1 MSTDLEIH
9 ERGPPVAD
17 EQKIPKPIPDRR
29 KVEERRREDQDHDP
43 ERRLGDVRRQQP
55 DRRGVHYSFKFVS
68 PEAVEELREWLEANC
83 EGEYT
88 INIPD
93 METAA
98 QRGQFRVRFERE
110 SDVAKLGKMLGVYW
124 PSWMG

>member
-1 MSTDLEIH
+1 M
-9 ERGPPVAD
+9 AD
-17 EQKIPKPIPDRR
+17 EQKLQKTMPDRR
-29 KVEERRREDQDHDP
+29 RVEERRREDQDHDP
-43 ERRLGDVRRQQP
+43 ERRLEVVRRQQP
-55 DRRGVHYSFKFVS
+55 DRRGIHFSFKFVR
-68 PEAVEELREWLEANC
+68 PEAVEKLREWLEANC

-98 QRGQFRVRFERE
+98 QWGHFRVRFDRK
-110 SDVAKLGKMLGVYW
+110 SDLAKLGKMLGVHW

>member
-1 MSTDLEIH
+1 M
-9 ERGPPVAD
+9 AD
-17 EQKIPKPIPDRR
+17 EQKLLKTVPDRR
-29 KVEERRREDQDHDP
+29 TMEERRREDQEHDP
-43 ERRLGDVRRQQP
+43 ERRLDVVRRQQP
-55 DRRGVHYSFKFVS
+55 DRRGIHSSFKFVS

-93 METAA
+93 METAN
-98 QRGQFRVRFERE
+98 QLSHFRVRFDRE
-110 SDVAKLGKMLGVYW
+110 GDRAKLGKMLSVYW

>member
-1 MSTDLEIH
+1 M
-9 ERGPPVAD
+9 AD
-17 EQKIPKPIPDRR
+17 EQKLPKPVPDRR
-29 KVEERRREDQDHDP
+29 SSKERRHEEQELDT
-43 ERRLGDVRRQQP
+43 ERRSDAKRRQQP
-55 DRRGVHYSFKFVS
+55 DRRGNHYSFNFVS

-88 INIPD
+88 IDSPD

-98 QRGQFRVRFERE
+98 QWGQFRVRFEDE
-110 SDVAKLGKMLGVYW
+110 SDISKLGKMLGVYW